1 MSENNRRHTRHD
13 VQIDVTL
20 TLMEDDARAM
30 QTRDLSEG
38 GMFLETATPSDF
50 PMGEMVHVNYL
61 NPLRDNDDTDVDA
74 IIVRVSDNGI
84 GVAFIEM
91 DAF

>member
-38 GMFLETATPSDF
+38 GMFLKTATLPTSRWAKWF
-50 PMGEMVHVNYL
+50 TL
-61 NPLRDNDDTDVDA
+61 IT
-74 IIVRVSDNGI
+74 
-84 GVAFIEM
+84 
-91 DAF
+91 